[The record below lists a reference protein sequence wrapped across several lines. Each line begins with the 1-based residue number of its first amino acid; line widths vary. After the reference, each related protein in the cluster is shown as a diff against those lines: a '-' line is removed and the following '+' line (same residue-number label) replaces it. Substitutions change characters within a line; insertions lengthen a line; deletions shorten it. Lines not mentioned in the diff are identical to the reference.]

1 MTVYLVGA
9 GPGDPGLITVRGR
22 DLVER
27 CDAIVYDRL
36 ADPRIVELAPDTAD
50 RVYAGK
56 RPGEHA
62 MTQERL
68 NALLVE
74 LGGRLETVVRLKG
87 GDPFVFGRGGEEAL
101 ALEGAGIAFEVVPGV
116 SSAHAVPAYAGIP
129 VTQRGVAAQVTF
141 VTGHEDPTRPESAID
156 WGSLA
161 ATPGTLVFLMGVGAL
176 EENARRLIAHGM
188 RADTPAAVISHG
200 TRPDQRT
207 VTAPL
212 ARIAEAAASLPAPAI
227 TVVGDVALMRDHLTW
242 FEHRPLHGRR
252 VVVTRARAQAS
263 GLRARLEE
271 LGAAVTEAP
280 AIRIEPLP
288 FEAPEIGSFDMLV
301 LTSAN
306 GVERILPADV
316 RALAGVTV
324 AAIGRATADVL
335 AARGLVPDVVPE
347 RAVGEALLQELGD
360 VRGRRILVAAAEGA
374 RDVLPD
380 GLAAG
385 GADVTVLHTYRTVPE
400 PVDPEAVLGAD
411 LVTFTSS
418 STVANLVEA
427 MEGRE
432 LSSLRA
438 VSIGPVT
445 SASLREAGIEPVAE
459 ADPHDVAGLVAAV
472 LAAAGRVP
480 PS

>member
-101 ALEGAGIAFEVVPGV
+101 ALEGAGIAFEIVPGV

-156 WGSLA
+156 WASLA

-200 TRPDQRT
+200 TQPDQRT

-227 TVVGDVALMRDHLTW
+227 TVVGDVVLMRDHLTW

-280 AIRIEPLP
+280 AIRIEPLA
-288 FEAPEIGSFDMLV
+288 FEAPEIGSFDILV

-347 RAVGEALLQELGD
+347 RAVGEALLEELGD

-380 GLAAG
+380 GLVAG

-418 STVANLVEA
+418 STVSNLVAA
-427 MEGRE
+427 MDGRE

-445 SASLREAGIEPVAE
+445 STSLREAGIEPVAE

-472 LAAAGRVP
+472 LAAAGRVL